1 MKRKSE
7 VELDVIARVLFT
19 GASAYLFVQYLLLP
33 QLLLMNLSFTAYF
46 YTGVAVSGILAIAI
60 ALMTRP
66 AKAAPDM
73 FPAE

>member
-7 VELDVIARVLFT
+7 TELDVIARVLFT
-19 GASAYLFVQYLLLP
+19 GASSYLFVHYLLLP

-46 YTGVAVSGILAIAI
+46 YTGVVVSGILAIGI

-66 AKAAPDM
+66 TKAAPDM
-73 FPAE
+73 SLAE